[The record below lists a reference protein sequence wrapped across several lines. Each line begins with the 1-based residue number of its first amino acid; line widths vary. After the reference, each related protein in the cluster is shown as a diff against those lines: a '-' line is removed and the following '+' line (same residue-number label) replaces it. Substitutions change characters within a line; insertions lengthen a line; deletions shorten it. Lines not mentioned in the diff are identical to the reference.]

1 MPGPDLRRRS
11 PEDRRDV
18 QARYAMRRGEAALL
32 SSIDQL
38 RSSVD
43 AGFREVAVDHQRID
57 DRLDRIE
64 TNLVNLAADFRIR
77 IADGHAHDDE

>member
-1 MPGPDLRRRS
+1 
-11 PEDRRDV
+11 
-18 QARYAMRRGEAALL
+18 MRRGEAALL

-64 TNLVNLAADFRIR
+64 TNLVNLAADFRIH